1 LPVPRWHLPL
11 IGHEGATWTHAHL
24 RTDRTPRRSGAPRRR
39 RFAPS
44 ETDAPQATSPTI
56 ALRTRGGI
64 NALIALQGVQDPGE
78 RRRRAIERGRRALDA
93 LDELKLACSAAA
105 STRQCACG

>member
-1 LPVPRWHLPL
+1 VGSLSL
-11 IGHEGATWTHAHL
+11 
-24 RTDRTPRRSGAPRRR
+24 RTPRPSGAPRRR

-56 ALRTRGGI
+56 ALRTRAGI
-64 NALIALQGVQDPGE
+64 NALIALQGVEDPGE

-105 STRQCACG
+105 STRQCGCG

>member
-1 LPVPRWHLPL
+1 
-11 IGHEGATWTHAHL
+11 
-24 RTDRTPRRSGAPRRR
+24 
-39 RFAPS
+39 
-44 ETDAPQATSPTI
+44 
-56 ALRTRGGI
+56 LRTRAGI
-64 NALIALQGVQDPGE
+64 NALIALQGVEDPGE

>member
-1 LPVPRWHLPL
+1 VGSLSL
-11 IGHEGATWTHAHL
+11 
-24 RTDRTPRRSGAPRRR
+24 RTPRPSGAPRRR

-56 ALRTRGGI
+56 ALRTRAGI
-64 NALIALQGVQDPGE
+64 NALIALQGVEDPGE